1 MAALKPFQLKSDRSP
16 SHPLETDLLEGDRP
30 HSHVRIR
37 IRVPKQYQQ
46 EPIISNLITQHG
58 LTVNI
63 AAALLG
69 ANGREDGWFDLD
81 LQGSQAEI
89 KGALLYLND
98 LDLEI
103 WHETDGDR
111 EDGGW

>member
-1 MAALKPFQLKSDRSP
+1 MASLKPSLKSDRFTP
-16 SHPLETDLLEGDRP
+16 SLSDELLEGDR
-30 HSHVRIR
+30 HHQHIR
-37 IRVPKQYQQ
+37 IQIRIPKQYQQ

-81 LQGSQAEI
+81 LQGNPTEI

-103 WHETDGDR
+103 WHGTEAD
-111 EDGGW
+111 DGGW

>member
-1 MAALKPFQLKSDRSP
+1 MAALKPFRAKSDR
-16 SHPLETDLLEGDRP
+16 LEAELLENDLLEGDRP

-37 IRVPKQYQQ
+37 IRIPKQYQQ

-89 KGALLYLND
+89 EGALLYLND

-103 WHETDGDR
+103 WHETDGDADD
-111 EDGGW
+111 EGW